1 MWNLFKRN
9 KLENEN
15 IDKKDYNAVIV
26 KNTSEVSVKEAQD
39 TSKSKLLIERD
50 TIVEAENRIKKN
62 SEQGKYKAVFTFRN
76 KLDDPKM
83 LLFFK
88 YFTEKGFSVSID
100 CNGYTISWEKQYNQV
115 QPSDPRFINK
125 ELEDS
130 FYNLLTY
137 HTSYS
142 YLLTISDFQFDKDN
156 VSDEADLEC
165 ILKVQPVSIG
175 GQKATTL
182 LSTKGVTY
190 TYPAEDVWK
199 NLMRVK
205 TFLSAYN
212 NKYGTNTSK

>member
-1 MWNLFKRN
+1 MFKFNKKNDNTNSSRELHIPARDIDVSLTADDARN
-9 KLENEN
+9 MQHVTRENMVTRL
-15 IDKKDYNAVIV
+15 IVSADKAIK
-26 KNTSEVSVKEAQD
+26 KEIESNPD
-39 TSKSKLLIERD
+39 STHKLLPLSID
-50 TIVEAENRIKKN
+50 TLSPEMVDFVHH
-62 SEQGKYKAVFTFRN
+62 Y
-76 KLDDPKM
+76 L
-83 LLFFK
+83 
-88 YFTEKGFSVSID
+88 EKGFSVSLD
-100 CNGYTISWEKQYNQV
+100 YNGYVISWEKKYNQV
-115 QPSDPRFINK
+115 QPSDPRFITK